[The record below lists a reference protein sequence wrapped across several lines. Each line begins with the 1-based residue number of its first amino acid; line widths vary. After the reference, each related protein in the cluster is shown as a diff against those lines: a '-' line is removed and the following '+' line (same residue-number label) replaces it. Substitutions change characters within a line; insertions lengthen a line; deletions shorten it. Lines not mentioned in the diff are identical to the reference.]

1 MGRAGS
7 TGQSFQVSSCTIP
20 FISTFFPLSHMY
32 AQNQFFLFF
41 FSSIGSMLGLD
52 RPYIASS
59 LKSSDEESDTICL
72 EYGSATQLYL
82 VPFVQHE
89 EQVSQLIIL

>member
-1 MGRAGS
+1 
-7 TGQSFQVSSCTIP
+7 
-20 FISTFFPLSHMY
+20 
-32 AQNQFFLFF
+32 
-41 FSSIGSMLGLD
+41 MLGLD

-89 EQVSQLIIL
+89 EQVSQLIILWYLAKHLRSKFVFLVLRYV